1 MCDDSNTFV
10 VAIQEHW
17 LRPDNLH
24 LLNEVHPE
32 FAGFGISSMSDRL
45 GKQIYSGRPYGG
57 VGFLWRKSCNRI
69 RIGYKARSGRV
80 LSISV
85 ELDSDNSISIA
96 SVYFPCFST
105 SSEYKNELSECL
117 SDIEE
122 ILVNSCNVIVAGD
135 TNFACDSN
143 NEGYRQLSRLLAS
156 YQIRHCDEFIETT
169 DPVTYY
175 NSSLCHSS
183 FIDHLFVSDSIRHD
197 IVTGV
202 ILDSGVNLSDHTPL
216 VYSVKLNLTMQSNQ
230 KDLQ

>member
-1 MCDDSNTFV
+1 VQSLEIGFFIITEMAAINNCTDSDNHNSRDIYNIISYNLHGFNNGRSGLIALCDDPNTFV

-32 FAGFGISSMSDRL
+32 FVGCGISSMSDRL
-45 GKQIYSGRPYGG
+45 GKQIYSGRRRPYGG

-69 RIGYKARSGRV
+69 RIGYKARSGRA
-80 LSISV
+80 LSISL
-85 ELDSDNSISIA
+85 ELDSGNSISIA

-122 ILVNSCNVIVAGD
+122 ILMNSCNVIVAGD

-143 NEGYRQLSRLLAS
+143 NEGYKQLSRLL
-156 YQIRHCDEFIETT
+156 
-169 DPVTYY
+169 VT
-175 NSSLCHSS
+175 S
-183 FIDHLFVSDSIRHD
+183 
-197 IVTGV
+197 
-202 ILDSGVNLSDHTPL
+202 
-216 VYSVKLNLTMQSNQ
+216 Q
-230 KDLQ
+230 